1 MLEGIVIKIG
11 RSPMGNVCGNWVK
24 GEWNWVWQMG
34 QKARWSEF
42 VSGNGR
48 IKKKRGGASVGRE
61 KC

>member
-1 MLEGIVIKIG
+1 
-11 RSPMGNVCGNWVK
+11 MGNVCGNWVK

-42 VSGNGR
+42 VSGKGR

>member
-1 MLEGIVIKIG
+1 
-11 RSPMGNVCGNWVK
+11 MGNVCGNWVK

-48 IKKKRGGASVGRE
+48 IKKKRGGASVGRDSNQNRE
-61 KC
+61 KSDGERVW